1 MTFIATTAK
10 HPLPAQLFVLLTLA
24 FTPAKDGALAE
35 SFFTGSDQPTVLI
48 TGSNASHG
56 LAFAEEYA
64 ALGWNVIATC
74 RSPEKADRLNA
85 LAADNPNIVVEELD
99 IVDREEISLLAEKY
113 SDTPIDVLLLN
124 AAINTFRF
132 EPTRFGKIDYEWALE
147 VLNVNILGQLMV
159 SEAFLSHVTAS
170 KQKKIV
176 AMTSTGG
183 SITEVEIPIAPV
195 YRASKA
201 GLNMLMKSYAL
212 SLKRKGVIVSIMAPG
227 TVDTEDYMNAEDP
240 DSVPANYK
248 MMMKAGR
255 LAPRTAIDD
264 MIRLIDGLEEDDT
277 GVFLEWTGRVIP
289 W

>member
-1 MTFIATTAK
+1 MSIVNQGARRSGFFVACMLFAIAGMA
-10 HPLPAQLFVLLTLA
+10 PSGNAV
-24 FTPAKDGALAE
+24 AE
-35 SFFTGSDQPTVLI
+35 SVFAGSDKPTVLI

-85 LAADNPNIVVEELD
+85 LAAENSNIVVEELD
-99 IVDREEISLLAEKY
+99 IVDQGEIAALAEKY

-132 EPTRFGKIDYEWALE
+132 GPVRFGRVDYEWALE
-147 VLNVNILGQLMV
+147 VLKVNILGQLMV
-159 SEAFLSHVTAS
+159 SEAFLPHVTAS
-170 KQKKIV
+170 EQKKIV

-183 SITEVEIPIAPV
+183 SIVENEIPIAPI
-195 YRASKA
+195 YWASKA
-201 GLNMLMKSYAL
+201 VLNMLMKTYAL
-212 SLKRKGVIVSIMAPG
+212 TLKRKGIIISIMAPG

-240 DSVPANYK
+240 DSVPSNYK
-248 MMMKAGR
+248 TMIKIGR

-264 MIRLIDGLEEDDT
+264 MIRLIDGLEPEDT
-277 GVFLEWTGRVIP
+277 GVYYEWTGRVIP